1 MKFTKVQIIGGTF
14 SKAVEERKM
23 SSVISKLENNL
34 RDIFNTPILTY
45 GANGGSINKLKQLA
59 NSIDANLTIWMPNVS
74 NEEEKIYP
82 KKPKG
87 SILICSKVLRKNR
100 TIYDAVGR
108 IFKMHG
114 NAVIAIEKTTNKFV
128 FTLLD
133 ALGNGWVRT
142 SDISTLAKVIF
153 KFYTWTQGVKRIGS
167 TYTNLKHSMLPEEYA
182 NLRQFCKLNTLVA
195 DKVENGSTN
204 RYFGNCS
211 TRCALMFPSM
221 RSNDGHILVSRRNS
235 NKKRLE
241 ASDMVVVYK
250 SDKMN
255 TIRYEGDK
263 QIKPSVDTPIQLE
276 LYKKF
281 SKINYMIHG
290 HAYID
295 DKYSMIPF
303 TESYF
308 SCGDLREAK
317 EVEKYIVN
325 ASAYAVNLRNH
336 GFLLYSET
344 LYDLKNFINKVNFI
358 PKEVGKEFI

>member
-1 MKFTKVQIIGGTF
+1 MKYKKIQIIGGTF
-14 SKAVEERKM
+14 SRDVNKRKE
-23 SSVISKLENNL
+23 SSIVTKLNYYLGEVFE
-34 RDIFNTPILTY
+34 DAILTY
-45 GANGGSINKLKQLA
+45 GANGGGLKELAELSNNINSDLSLW
-59 NSIDANLTIWMPNVS
+59 LPNVS
-74 NEEEKIYP
+74 NEELKIYP
-82 KKPKG
+82 RKPVG

-100 TIYDAVGR
+100 TIYDAVDR

-114 NAVIAIEKTTNKFV
+114 NAVLAIEKVNDRFV

-142 SDISTLAKVIF
+142 SDLRTLAKAIF
-153 KFYTWTQGVKRIGS
+153 RFYTWTQSVKRIGS
-167 TYTNLKHSMLPEEYA
+167 TYTDLKHSMLPEEYA
-182 NLRQFCKLNTLVA
+182 DLRQFCKLNTLVA

-211 TRCALMFPSM
+211 TRCALMFPSV
-221 RSNDGHILVSRRNS
+221 RADNGRILVSRRNS

-250 SDKMN
+250 SSKMD
-255 TIRYEGDK
+255 TIRYEGVK

-276 LYKKF
+276 LYNKF
-281 SKINYMIHG
+281 PKINYMIHG

-303 TESYF
+303 TSSYF
-308 SCGDLREAK
+308 SCGDLREA
-317 EVEKYIVN
+317 EEASEYIKNVP
-325 ASAYAVNLRNH
+325 AYAINLRNH
-336 GFLLYSET
+336 GFLLYAET
-344 LYDLKNFINKVNFI
+344 LIDLKNFIDKVNFI